1 MTPSFRTFPS
11 AGLSLAALP
20 ALALALATQA
30 GAQTICDW
38 PRMTINYASSQ
49 PQDSALNT
57 GLHWW
62 ADEMAR
68 LSGGA
73 ITVNTYHAGSLVGA
87 AELMPAASDG
97 RVEMSYFAAV
107 INPDRWPLW
116 HFQGV
121 PFQTEDPG
129 AAMWAWYEM
138 YRSHDLYRQEWRRNN
153 VHNLMQLSLP
163 PAILGL
169 SQPVDGVEGLRGKRL
184 RMVGLGAAALQALGI
199 ETVAGSPVELYTS
212 IQRGV
217 FDGYGAFPFDIVHTQ
232 GLHEVA
238 PYMYDLGIGHYA
250 SATVG
255 VNLDWWESLDP
266 DLQRI
271 MTEVSE
277 TFMREHAVATTVAA
291 EAAGCERMLA
301 GGAQITIFDAETRSA
316 IRETIG
322 DAAINVWR
330 NEARAAGYADAQI
343 DDFVSTFLGHYERLK
358 AESDY
363 ENGARRCAELAA
375 TR

>member
-1 MTPSFRTFPS
+1 MKDYKRF
-11 AGLSLAALP
+11 ALAAT
-20 ALALALATQA
+20 ASIGVLAGTFAI
-30 GAQTICDW
+30 AQDNK
-38 PRMTINYASSQ
+38 MTISYASSQ
-49 PQDSALNT
+49 PENSALNA
-57 GLHWW
+57 GLIWW
-62 ADEMAR
+62 ADEVAR
-68 LSGGA
+68 QTDGA
-73 ITVNTYHAGSLVGA
+73 VKVTAYHSGSLVGA
-87 AELMPAASDG
+87 LELMPAAADG

-129 AAMWAWYEM
+129 AAMWAWYDL
-138 YRSHDLYRQEWRRNN
+138 YQTNDLYRQEWERNN

-169 SQPVDGVEGLRGKRL
+169 SQPIESVEGLRDKRL

-250 SATVG
+250 AASIG
-255 VNLDWWESLDP
+255 VNLDWWNSLNP
-266 DLQRI
+266 ELQKI
-271 MTEVSE
+271 MTEASE
-277 TFMREHAVATTVAA
+277 TFMREHAVNTTVNA
-291 EAAGCERMLA
+291 EAAGCEKMLE
-301 GGAQITIFDAETRSA
+301 GGAKITIFDEATRA
-316 IRETIG
+316 GIRATIG
-322 DAAINVWR
+322 ESSIDTWR
-330 NEARAAGYADAQI
+330 NEALAAGYTEDQL
-343 DDFVSTFLGHYERLK
+343 DDFLKSYMALYEKHLASST
-358 AESDY
+358 Y
-363 ENGARRCAELAA
+363 ENGARLCAERAA
-375 TR
+375 SR